1 MCKILD
7 RPFLPLTDINGYKF
21 DASELNNTISY
32 FRDLP
37 YDQFIQFFLFSG
49 NRRVTTC
56 LVKFLLCKIV
66 PGSLAKCLG
75 LISRNWGHSLISGVI
90 NINKRCQSKNGKEM
104 RWSENGKV

>member
-37 YDQFIQFFLFSG
+37 YDQFI
-49 NRRVTTC
+49 
-56 LVKFLLCKIV
+56 
-66 PGSLAKCLG
+66 
-75 LISRNWGHSLISGVI
+75 
-90 NINKRCQSKNGKEM
+90 
-104 RWSENGKV
+104 